1 MKTIKKLIAA
11 IMLVQTSILLSSCDN
26 MMLREDH
33 NKEMEVMATME
44 DHHMDS
50 LKNEFMTTIDEIDKN
65 LDQVRDQ
72 YGIIV
77 LGPKSNADDGRVIKE
92 QILNNIT
99 AINNLLAENKEKIN
113 RLEKDLKKFKNG
125 KSELAQSLAFA
136 KVRIEEQNK
145 MMETMK
151 EELLKKDFKIEE
163 LNQSIVIKS
172 DSIKTV
178 IAQKEAK
185 RKKLEHKYVA
195 IGTNKELK
203 NRNVIKPK
211 TGLLSFTKSKQ
222 INSDLDTNAFLSI
235 NMYDHTELSV
245 SGKNPQLLSSH
256 PAGSYTIEEVTED
269 ESKLKIKN
277 PDSFWQSTNYLV
289 VQVK

>member
-1 MKTIKKLIAA
+1 MKKSIVAVLLI
-11 IMLVQTSILLSSCDN
+11 QTVILMSSCDN
-26 MMLREDH
+26 IMLREDH
-33 NKEMEVMATME
+33 NKELEMMAIMEE
-44 DHHMDS
+44 HHMDS

-77 LGPKSNADDGRVIKE
+77 LGPRSNADDGRVVKE

-99 AINNLLAENKEKIN
+99 AINNLLAENKEKIS

-125 KSELAQSLAFA
+125 KNELAQSLAFA

-163 LNQSIVIKS
+163 LNQCIVIKS

-178 IAQKEAK
+178 LAQKEAK

-195 IGTNKELK
+195 IGTKKYLK

-211 TGLLSFTKSKQ
+211 SGLLSFSKSKQ
-222 INSDLDTNAFLSI
+222 INPDLDTNAFLSI
-235 NMYDHTELSV
+235 NMYDNTELSV
-245 SGKNPQLLSSH
+245 TGKNPQILSLH
-256 PAGSYTIEEVTED
+256 PAGSYTIEEIDED
-269 ESKLKIKN
+269 MSKLKIKD